1 MNDHTQ
7 TVGRSTVSTKHVYY
21 FGEGKADGGAD
32 QRDLLGGKG
41 ANVAEMTNLGIPVP
55 PGFTI
60 TTEVCTYFMEHD
72 HTYPDGLSDEVA
84 QNIQKLEKVMGAR
97 FGDKENPLLVS
108 VRSGARVSMP
118 GMMDTVLNLGLNDET
133 VKGLAARTDNPR
145 FAYDSYRRF
154 IQMYADV
161 VMGVHS
167 DHFEEKLAKKRQEVG
182 VAHDHQLPDE
192 KLQELIGEYEALVEE
207 VAGRSFPQDVNDQ
220 LWGAIAAVFNSW
232 NAPRAISYR
241 KMHDYPAHWGTAV
254 NVQTMV
260 FGNMGD
266 DCATGVAFTRDPSNG
281 EKRFFGEYLI
291 NAQGEDVV
299 AGIRTPMPISKANG
313 GGAATESLE
322 AKMPEVYN
330 ELEDIYQRLE
340 KHYRDMQDIEF
351 TVQSGKLW
359 MLQTRSGKRTG
370 PAAVRI
376 AVDMV
381 NEGLIDRKT
390 AIQRVAPEQLEQLLH
405 RTIDPKVKAEP
416 FVQGLPASPGA
427 ASGRIALSVETAMQ
441 MAAAGD
447 DVVLVRT
454 ETSPEDLDGMKA
466 ARAILTSRG
475 GMTSHAAVVARGMG
489 KCCVVGCT
497 ELHINY
503 DTKKCHVGDLE
514 LTEGDAITV
523 QGSTG
528 YVFAGILPTV
538 KPQLD
543 EYFQSFMGW
552 VDEVRELG
560 VRANADT
567 PADAATARGF
577 GAEGIGL
584 ARTEHMFFAE
594 DRIDVVRRMILADS
608 TEERVAALEK
618 ILPMQ
623 REDFV
628 GVFKAM
634 DGYPVTIRLLDP
646 PLHEF
651 LPSDRAEIEALAKRI
666 DVDVHKLEEKIE
678 SLHEFNPMLGHR
690 GCRLGI
696 TYPEIY
702 ETQVRAMVEAA
713 CIAKK
718 SGVDVKP
725 EIMIPLV
732 GSRSELALMRE
743 MTIRVADEVLRDN
756 GVELPYL
763 VGTMIEV
770 PRAAVT
776 ADEVAQ
782 ESDFFSFGTNDLTQ
796 MTYGFSRDDSA
807 KFINAYVQ
815 RGVLKH
821 DPFETI
827 DEDGVGALVAMA
839 VEKGRK
845 SSPKLKLG
853 ICGEHGGDPTSVHF
867 CNRVGLD
874 YVSCSPYRVPIAR
887 LAAAQ
892 AAL

>member
-1 MNDHTQ
+1 
-7 TVGRSTVSTKHVYY
+7 VSTKHVYY
-21 FGEGKADGGAD
+21 FGGGKADGGSD
-32 QRDLLGGKG
+32 RKELLGGKG

-72 HTYPDGLSDEVA
+72 HTYPSTLEDEVDE
-84 QNIQKLEKVMGAR
+84 NLRKLEAEMGAT
-97 FGDKENPLLVS
+97 FGDEKNPLLVS

-118 GMMDTVLNLGLNDET
+118 GMMDTVLNLGLNDRT

-161 VMGVHS
+161 VMGVHT
-167 DHFEEKLAKKRQEVG
+167 DHFEERLARVRKDAG
-182 VAHDHQLPDE
+182 VKHDY
-192 KLQELIGEYEALVEE
+192 ELDADHLRGLITDYEQLVEKH
-207 VAGRSFPQDVNDQ
+207 AGRAFPQDVRDQ
-220 LWGAIAAVFNSW
+220 LWGAIAAVVDSW
-232 NAPRAISYR
+232 NSPRAISYR
-241 KMHDYPAHWGTAV
+241 DMHDYPAHWGTGV
-254 NVQTMV
+254 NVQAMV

-266 DCATGVAFTRDPSNG
+266 DCATGVAFTRDPSTGNR
-281 EKRFFGEYLI
+281 RFFGEYLV

-299 AGIRTPMPISKANG
+299 AGIRTPLPIDKA
-313 GGAATESLE
+313 GGAGSLE
-322 AKMPEVYN
+322 ERMPSVYR

-351 TVQSGKLW
+351 TVQAGKLW

-381 NEGLIDRKT
+381 DEGLIDHTT
-390 AIQRVAPEQLEQLLH
+390 AIRRVAPDQLEQLLH
-405 RTIDPKVKAEP
+405 RTIDPNVKAKP
-416 FVQGLPASPGA
+416 FAKGLPASPGA
-427 ASGRIALSVETAMQ
+427 ASGKIALSVDRAVE

-447 DVVLVRT
+447 DVVLVRM
-454 ETSPEDLDGMKA
+454 ETSPEDLDGMKV

-497 ELHINY
+497 DLHI
-503 DTKKCHVGDLE
+503 DAQARECHVGDLV
-514 LTEGDAITV
+514 LKEGDPITV

-528 YVFAGILPTV
+528 GVFTGILPTV
-538 KPQLD
+538 KPELD
-543 EYFQSFMGW
+543 EYFHRFMEW
-552 VDEVRELG
+552 VDEARTLG

-567 PADAATARGF
+567 PTDAATARGF

-584 ARTEHMFFAE
+584 ARTEHMFFGE
-594 DRIDVVRRMILADS
+594 DRIDVVRQMIIAD
-608 TEERVAALEK
+608 TTAERVTALAK

-628 GVFKAM
+628 GVFRAM
-634 DGYPVTIRLLDP
+634 DGFPVTIRLLDP

-651 LPSDRAEIEALAKRI
+651 LPSDPADIKALAKRI
-666 DVDVHKLEEKIE
+666 GVDLRKLEEKIV

-702 ETQVRAMVEAA
+702 EVQVRALIEAA
-713 CIAKK
+713 CIVKK
-718 SGVDVKP
+718 EGVDVRP
-725 EIMIPLV
+725 EIMVPLV
-732 GSRSELALMRE
+732 GSKSELVVMRE
-743 MTIRVADEVLRDN
+743 MIERVADGLLHEH

-776 ADEVAQ
+776 ADEVA
-782 ESDFFSFGTNDLTQ
+782 EVADFFSFGTNDLTQ

-807 KFINAYVQ
+807 RFINAYIEQ
-815 RGVLKH
+815 GVLKH
-821 DPFETI
+821 DPFETLAP
-827 DEDGVGALVAMA
+827 DGVGALVAMA
-839 VEKGRK
+839 FEKGRATR
-845 SSPKLKLG
+845 PTLKLG
-853 ICGEHGGDPTSVHF
+853 ICGEHGGDPASIHF
-867 CNRVGLD
+867 CHRIGLD
-874 YVSCSPYRVPIAR
+874 YVSCSPYRVPVAR